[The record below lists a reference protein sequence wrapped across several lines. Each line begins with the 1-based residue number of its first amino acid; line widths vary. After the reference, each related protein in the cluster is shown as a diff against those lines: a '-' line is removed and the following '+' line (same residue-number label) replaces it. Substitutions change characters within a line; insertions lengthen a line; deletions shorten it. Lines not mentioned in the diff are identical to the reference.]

1 MGAFCTSLSA
11 TTRTA
16 AASATRPKASQHGSP
31 PSVRSPSHSQRL
43 GDFGL
48 CDRRAFSFD
57 DKRSK
62 IEGEGEGEG
71 ERAGGGGDYGGKG
84 EGTKE
89 GSTGKP
95 DGIAHYDLA
104 LDDGFKRGDI
114 ASCRYSLSRS
124 NHEAHNTAL
133 SLFGSTGDEMLAF
146 RDRWLQRNRILKG
159 RSHHS
164 IGASSDQRCGSIW
177 SLPLV
182 ITSGREEMST
192 SGVPAVGSTHERAR
206 HERTTSP
213 GSLPVSAPL
222 AWVIDGC
229 GLLGRRRSFD
239 LIIMSARHN
248 HGFMEE
254 V

>member
-31 PSVRSPSHSQRL
+31 PL
-43 GDFGL
+43 GSLALSLAETGPWDQARGT
-48 CDRRAFSFD
+48 RW
-57 DKRSK
+57 
-62 IEGEGEGEG
+62 EGEGTRGTRWEG
-71 ERAGGGGDYGGKG
+71 ER
-84 EGTKE
+84 
-89 GSTGKP
+89 S
-95 DGIAHYDLA
+95 
-104 LDDGFKRGDI
+104 
-114 ASCRYSLSRS
+114 SSLSRS

-133 SLFGSTGDEMLAF
+133 SLVGSTGDEMLAF

-239 LIIMSARHN
+239 LIVMSAGHN
-248 HGFMEE
+248 HGFMED

>member
-1 MGAFCTSLSA
+1 M
-11 TTRTA
+11 TR
-16 AASATRPKASQHGSP
+16 
-31 PSVRSPSHSQRL
+31 
-43 GDFGL
+43 
-48 CDRRAFSFD
+48 DRKLR
-57 DKRSK
+57 
-62 IEGEGEGEG
+62 
-71 ERAGGGGDYGGKG
+71 ERERERESERGGGGLWGERYEERLYYLTYIDQARGTRWEG

-239 LIIMSARHN
+239 LIVMSAGHN